1 MAVSTLIHSLPLSTF
16 NLFNTFSFLPIS
28 IGEYNIRIASF
39 NLALNIPYHPS
50 ILSTVAT
57 IVGTVL
63 QHPTSLEMNQNQS
76 QHPDW
81 AAIRDGYRLLSDNMH
96 LLENVQPLN
105 QANLL
110 NELQAF
116 RTEVRADMAGLRDE
130 MAGLRDGMAGIRGD
144 ITDIQRVIEAEYG
157 IYSSR
162 KYIVV
167 LIRHVNYSRFNA
179 FARTQNASALV
190 PNALII
196 CLRDV
201 RTNAVI
207 PNFPQT
213 TGGIDDLS
221 GTDALCYAR

>member
-1 MAVSTLIHSLPLSTF
+1 
-16 NLFNTFSFLPIS
+16 
-28 IGEYNIRIASF
+28 
-39 NLALNIPYHPS
+39 
-50 ILSTVAT
+50 
-57 IVGTVL
+57 
-63 QHPTSLEMNQNQS
+63 MNQNQG
-76 QHPDW
+76 QQPDW
-81 AAIRDGYRLLSDNMH
+81 AAIRDGCRLLSDNMH

-110 NELQAF
+110 NELRAF

-130 MAGLRDGMAGIRGD
+130 MAGLRGD

-167 LIRHVNYSRFNA
+167 LIRHVNYSRFNV